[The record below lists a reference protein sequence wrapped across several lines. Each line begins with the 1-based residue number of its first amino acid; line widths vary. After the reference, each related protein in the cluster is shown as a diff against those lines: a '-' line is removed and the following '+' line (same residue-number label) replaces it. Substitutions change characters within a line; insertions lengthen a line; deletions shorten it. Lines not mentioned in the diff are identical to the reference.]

1 LTASEKATLININS
15 FFWNKELNDGKVS
28 LKRIDEA
35 TVIDS
40 YDDRHITEAISSIR
54 VPDEIFDEAKRM
66 FGDKVLRC

>member
-1 LTASEKATLININS
+1 VNTAAIYINS

-40 YDDRHITEAISSIR
+40 NDGRHITEAISCIR
-54 VPDEIFDEAKRM
+54 VPDEIFDEARRM